1 MRAMWR
7 REGTEG
13 TEGTRRIEARRW
25 RCARNDKQSTKA
37 ARAEVWEQIAKSAQ
51 VMGVLAFTYTLGKGP
66 YGAHLTFRVLRAAT
80 P

>member
-13 TEGTRRIEARRW
+13 TEGTQRIEARRW

-37 ARAEVWEQIAKSAQ
+37 ARAEVWEQIAKRAQ
-51 VMGVLAFTYTLGKGP
+51 VMALGKGP